1 MRSSLLLAV
10 LSIMM
15 SFPSCQSSCEEQEI
29 GEPHRSELEIQKGR
43 GLSNIP
49 RELLKRYSDIDY
61 DSFVGLMGRRSSGT
75 NNSPLRKRDMHDV
88 FVGLMGRRSSQM
100 DESRPWRQEYPVRR
114 VGIFFNKCKL
124 RSRQEE

>member
-29 GEPHRSELEIQKGR
+29 GEPHRSELEKGR

-61 DSFVGLMGRRSSGT
+61 DSFVGLMGRRSSGEHVLFLQAQT
-75 NNSPLRKRDMHDV
+75 THRDMHDV

-124 RSRQEE
+124 R

>member
-61 DSFVGLMGRRSSGT
+61 DSFVGLMGRRS
-75 NNSPLRKRDMHDV
+75 RDMHDV
-88 FVGLMGRRSSQM
+88 FVGLMGRRN
-100 DESRPWRQEYPVRR
+100 ESRPWRQEYPVRR

-124 RSRQEE
+124 R